1 MWNIYNIQN
10 NLNLDKNLLHFIHI
24 FLCGK
29 KGMTKKNKETG
40 GKGDEWEWDVWKIG
54 ILYGWRNYLSSEMFV
69 IKGLHALATSMKFPW
84 IFIYII

>member
-1 MWNIYNIQN
+1 MNGSHKKYNNKISINAILCNYVEYHIKKCGIYNIQN

-40 GKGDEWEWDVWKIG
+40 GKGDE
-54 ILYGWRNYLSSEMFV
+54 
-69 IKGLHALATSMKFPW
+69 
-84 IFIYII
+84 